1 MNPPRSVGGQGR
13 PLLCAD
19 SRNSHDSHNS
29 RNRHSPDTSAGHVK
43 RLSIACRRPI
53 SASFAIK
60 ARSRP
65 SRRSGVAGRAE
76 VRTPKRRREGP
87 RGECSRPGKGVRV
100 FIAESA
106 GSAEPGERRFA
117 FTARAGLLEE
127 IRYSADVGPGAAVSL
142 AVTRGAA
149 RSEALAR
156 SARTKRCI
164 EVLSS
169 SGGLADGLVM
179 GKWSWCGVQ
188 RMTTVE
194 NRTTPDKSE

>member
-19 SRNSHDSHNS
+19 SRNSHNS

-149 RSEALAR
+149 RSEVLAR